1 MSFKDDAG
9 FFVFK
14 ELSDQERCGY
24 MRLSDVLGV
33 RRNLLRR
40 RILTLGVII
49 TGALSIAFTL
59 ITFYGQNAGNFVMT
73 VDQDLARRGIALS
86 ETIDFEAP
94 TTRLMTNPINE
105 ARDLTYSWLKLDE
118 VIETDGQ
125 YYDPDYEYIAYT
137 FYIRNTGFETVDVH
151 YHIRVSDVYRN
162 LDEAVRFL
170 VIEDDTH
177 YRMYQKPDQ
186 LRDGELPEYFL
197 LPDPFYFHTNST
209 VMRHVIENFRPG
221 QTKKFSIVIW
231 LEGQDPD
238 TNDDVLG
245 GMMKA
250 HMNFTIKLDENS

>member
-1 MSFKDDAG
+1 
-9 FFVFK
+9 
-14 ELSDQERCGY
+14 

-59 ITFYGQNAGNFVMT
+59 ITFYGQNAGNFIMT
-73 VDQDLARRGIALS
+73 VDQDALRRGINLS
-86 ETIDFEAP
+86 EEPDFNVP
-94 TTRLMTNPINE
+94 TSRLMTNPVSE
-105 ARDLTYSWLKLDE
+105 ARDLTYSWLKFDE
-118 VIETDGQ
+118 IMATNGQ
-125 YYDPDYEYIAYT
+125 YFDPDYEYIAYT
-137 FYIRNTGFETVDVH
+137 FYIRNTGSETVDVH
-151 YHIRVSDVYRN
+151 YNIRISDVYKN

-170 VIEDDTH
+170 VIEDDTIF
-177 YRMYQKPDQ
+177 RMYQKPDR
-186 LRDGELPEYFL
+186 LIDGELPEYFL
-197 LPDPFYFHTNST
+197 LPDPFYFNTNST

-250 HMNFTIKLDENS
+250 HMNFTIRIEE